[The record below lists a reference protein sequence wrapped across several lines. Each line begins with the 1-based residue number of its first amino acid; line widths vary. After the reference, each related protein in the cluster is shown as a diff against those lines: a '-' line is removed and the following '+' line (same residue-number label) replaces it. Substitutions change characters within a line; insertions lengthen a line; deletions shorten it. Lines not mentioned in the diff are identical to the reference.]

1 MLKFIEPTY
10 KSRKIFIMKEM
21 LEFVKENNIHCVC
34 QINHLYL
41 KKLTIQKK
49 YYLITYSFE

>member
-1 MLKFIEPTY
+1 
-10 KSRKIFIMKEM
+10 MKEM

-41 KKLTIQKK
+41 KKKLTIQKK

>member
-1 MLKFIEPTY
+1 
-10 KSRKIFIMKEM
+10 MKEM